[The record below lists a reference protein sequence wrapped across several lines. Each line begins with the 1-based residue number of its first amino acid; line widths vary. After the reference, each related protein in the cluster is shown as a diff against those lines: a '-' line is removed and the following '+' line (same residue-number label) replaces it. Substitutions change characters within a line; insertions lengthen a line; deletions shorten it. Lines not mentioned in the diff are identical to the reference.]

1 MSQTTTNPHVAVLA
15 FPFSTHAAP
24 LLAVVRRLAAAA
36 PHAVFSFFSTS
47 QSNAS
52 VFHDSMHTMQCNIKS
67 YDVSDGV
74 PEGYVFAGRPQED
87 IELFMRAAP
96 EGFRQGMV
104 MAVAETGRP
113 VSCLV
118 ADAFIWFAADMAAEM
133 GVAWLP
139 FWTAGPNSLSTHV
152 YTDEIREK
160 IGVSGIQ
167 GREDELLNFIP
178 GMYEVRFRDLQEG
191 IVFGNL
197 NSLFSRMLHRM
208 GQVLPKATAVFINS
222 FEELDDS
229 LTNDLKSKLKTYLN
243 IGPFNLITP
252 PPVVPN
258 TTGCLQWLKERKPTS
273 VVYISFGTVTTPP
286 PAELV
291 ALAEALE
298 ASRVP
303 FIWSLR
309 DKARVHLPEG
319 FLEKTR
325 GYGMVVPWAPQAEVL
340 AHEAVGAFVT
350 HCGWN
355 SLWES
360 VAGGVPLIC
369 RPFFGDQRLNGRMVE
384 DVLEIGVRI
393 EGGVFTKSGLMS
405 CFDQILSQEKG
416 KKLREN
422 LRALRETADRA
433 VGPKGSSTENFKTLV
448 DLVSKPKDV

>member
-1 MSQTTTNPHVAVLA
+1 
-15 FPFSTHAAP
+15 
-24 LLAVVRRLAAAA
+24 
-36 PHAVFSFFSTS
+36 
-47 QSNAS
+47 
-52 VFHDSMHTMQCNIKS
+52 
-67 YDVSDGV
+67 
-74 PEGYVFAGRPQED
+74 
-87 IELFMRAAP
+87 MRAAP
-96 EGFRQGMV
+96 ESFRQGMV

-133 GVAWLP
+133 GWLGCR
-139 FWTAGPNSLSTHV
+139 FGLQGLTHSPPMF
-152 YTDEIREK
+152 TLMKSEK
-160 IGVSGIQ
+160 
-167 GREDELLNFIP
+167 RLEF
-178 GMYEVRFRDLQEG
+178 QEG

-309 DKARVHLPEG
+309 DKASVHLPEG

-369 RPFFGDQRLNGRMVE
+369 RPFLG
-384 DVLEIGVRI
+384 
-393 EGGVFTKSGLMS
+393 T
-405 CFDQILSQEKG
+405 
-416 KKLREN
+416 
-422 LRALRETADRA
+422 
-433 VGPKGSSTENFKTLV
+433 KGSMGGWWRMFWRLE
-448 DLVSKPKDV
+448 